1 MRKHGFEKPYNT
13 MQVATWILLPLL
25 VAHFLLF
32 ASPVLPLAASI
43 PVTILFVGL
52 GCLAAYYA
60 YRTGMTDPIDDKLA
74 RHLKKQM
81 GDDGN
86 NNDGD
91 DVENGNGNNSNDDND
106 DGDDPTKYCW
116 VCQTTV
122 HEQSMHCKFCDK
134 CVTRFDHHCMWLN
147 TCVGRANYPYFYR
160 TVVSTFAFVAVDAA
174 TLLGI
179 VVAYFVQ
186 AYGGGA
192 DGDGAGGQVDRMTS
206 WFGAGVPMVAAI
218 VNIVFFVITFGSV
231 SLLGQLF
238 LFHINLQRE
247 SITTYE
253 YIVRENG
260 RKREKTKDAM
270 AIRSKRMIMTRA
282 ADAKG
287 DKAMV
292 CRLQMGRICVPCDP
306 ARKAVEEDKRREAA
320 AEEARRNNPPPA
332 ASVEELSS
340 SSSDDGAA
348 DEEAGFQQE
357 EEGEVTKEEK
367 HDASPSGGDQG
378 EESAKEAAKIPL
390 QEAMEARKSEI
401 GSPSEK
407 AAQEKQQP
415 QFVTVGV
422 TECTHPSANDDDGP

>member
-13 MQVATWILLPLL
+13 MQVATWILLPVLI
-25 VAHFLLF
+25 AHLLLF
-32 ASPVLPLAASI
+32 ASPVLPHAASI

-52 GCLAAYYA
+52 SCLAAYYA
-60 YRTGMTDPIDDKLA
+60 YRTCMTDPIDDKLA
-74 RHLKKQM
+74 CHLKKQM
-81 GDDGN
+81 GEEDNGEDA
-86 NNDGD
+86 
-91 DVENGNGNNSNDDND
+91 ENGNGNNNDDNNA
-106 DGDDPTKYCW
+106 DPTKYCW
-116 VCQTTV
+116 VCQTNV
-122 HEQSMHCKFCDK
+122 HKQSMHCKFCDK

-147 TCVGRANYPYFYR
+147 TCVGKANYPYFYR

-192 DGDGAGGQVDRMTS
+192 DGDGTGGQVDRMTN
-206 WFGAGVPMVAAI
+206 WFGAGVPMVVAI

-253 YIVRENG
+253 YIIRENR
-260 RKREKTKDAM
+260 RKKEKNKDAM
-270 AIRSKRMIMTRA
+270 AVRSKRMILTRA

-287 DKAMV
+287 DKATV

-320 AEEARRNNPPPA
+320 AEEARANNPPPA
-332 ASVEELSS
+332 ASVEEVSS
-340 SSSDDGAA
+340 SSSDDGEA
-348 DEEAGFQQE
+348 DEEAGFNQE
-357 EEGEVTKEEK
+357 EEGQETKKEEK
-367 HDASPSGGDQG
+367 Q

-390 QEAMEARKSEI
+390 QETMEARKSEI

-407 AAQEKQQP
+407 TQEKQP

>member
-1 MRKHGFEKPYNT
+1 MRNHGFEKPYNT
-13 MQVATWILLPLL
+13 MQVATWILLPVLI
-25 VAHFLLF
+25 AHFLLF
-32 ASPVLPLAASI
+32 ASPVLPLAASV

-60 YRTGMTDPIDDKLA
+60 YRTCMTDPIDDKLA
-74 RHLKKQM
+74 CHLKKQM
-81 GDDGN
+81 GE
-86 NNDGD
+86 GD
-91 DVENGNGNNSNDDND
+91 NGEDVENGNGNSNDDND
-106 DGDDPTKYCW
+106 NDADPTKYCW
-116 VCQTTV
+116 VCQTNV
-122 HEQSMHCKFCDK
+122 HAQSMHCKFCDK

-147 TCVGRANYPYFYR
+147 TCVGKANYPYFYR

-192 DGDGAGGQVDRMTS
+192 DGGGTGGQVDRMTN
-206 WFGAGVPMVAAI
+206 WFGAGVPMVVAI
-218 VNIVFFVITFGSV
+218 VNIVFFVITFASV

-253 YIVRENG
+253 YIIRENQ
-260 RKREKTKDAM
+260 RKREKNKDAM
-270 AIRSKRMIMTRA
+270 AIRSKRMILTRA

-287 DKAMV
+287 DKATV

-320 AEEARRNNPPPA
+320 AEEARANNPPTA
-332 ASVEELSS
+332 ASVEEVSS
-340 SSSDDGAA
+340 SSSDDGEA
-348 DEEAGFQQE
+348 DEEAGFNQE
-357 EEGEVTKEEK
+357 EEGEETKEEK
-367 HDASPSGGDQG
+367 QKE

-407 AAQEKQQP
+407 TQEKQP

-422 TECTHPSANDDDGP
+422 TECTHPSANDDDDGP

>member
-1 MRKHGFEKPYNT
+1 MRNHGFERPYNT
-13 MQVATWILLPLL
+13 MQVATWVLLPLL
-25 VAHFLLF
+25 ILHFLIF

-43 PVTILFVGL
+43 PVTVLFVGL
-52 GCLAAYYA
+52 GCVAAYYA
-60 YRTGMTDPIDDKLA
+60 YLTCMTDPIDDKLV

-81 GDDGN
+81 GEG
-86 NNDGD
+86 GD
-91 DVENGNGNNSNDDND
+91 HGGDVENGDNSNND
-106 DGDDPTKYCW
+106 DGGDDPTKYCW
-116 VCQTTV
+116 VCQTNV
-122 HEQSMHCKFCDK
+122 HAQSMHCKFCDK

-192 DGDGAGGQVDRMTS
+192 DGDGAGGQVDRMTG
-206 WFGAGVPMVAAI
+206 WFGAGVPMVVAI

-238 LFHINLQRE
+238 LFHINLQKE
-247 SITTYE
+247 NITTYE
-253 YIVRENG
+253 YIVRENQ
-260 RKREKTKDAM
+260 RKREKSKDDM
-270 AIRSKRMIMTRA
+270 AVRSKRMIMTRA

-306 ARKAVEEDKRREAA
+306 AREAMEEDKRREAA
-320 AEEARRNNPPPA
+320 AEEARQNNPPPA
-332 ASVEELSS
+332 ASVEEVSS
-340 SSSDDGAA
+340 SSSDDGEANG
-348 DEEAGFQQE
+348 EEAGFKE
-357 EEGEVTKEEK
+357 EEDAKETKEEE
-367 HDASPSGGDQG
+367 HVASTSDGDCQG
-378 EESAKEAAKIPL
+378 EEPAKEAAKIPL
-390 QEAMEARKSEI
+390 QEAMDARKSEI

-407 AAQEKQQP
+407 AQEKQP

-422 TECTHPSANDDDGP
+422 TECTHPSANDDGP

>member
-1 MRKHGFEKPYNT
+1 MRNHGFEKPYNT

-25 VAHFLLF
+25 IAHFLIF

-43 PVTILFVGL
+43 PVTVLFVGL

-60 YRTGMTDPIDDKLA
+60 YRTCMTDPIDDKLA
-74 RHLKKQM
+74 CHLKKQM
-81 GDDGN
+81 GE
-86 NNDGD
+86 GD
-91 DVENGNGNNSNDDND
+91 NGDVENGNGNGNDDND
-106 DGDDPTKYCW
+106 DDPTKYCW
-116 VCQTTV
+116 VCQTNV

-147 TCVGRANYPYFYR
+147 TCVGKANYPYFYR

-192 DGDGAGGQVDRMTS
+192 DGDGSGGQVDRMTD
-206 WFGAGVPMVAAI
+206 WFGAGVPMVVAV

-247 SITTYE
+247 GITTYE
-253 YIVRENG
+253 YIIRENQ
-260 RKREKTKDAM
+260 RKREKNKDAM

-320 AEEARRNNPPPA
+320 AEEARQNNLPPA
-332 ASVEELSS
+332 ASVEEVSSS
-340 SSSDDGAA
+340 SSSDGEA
-348 DEEAGFQQE
+348 DEEAGFKE
-357 EEGEVTKEEK
+357 EEKGETETKEE
-367 HDASPSGGDQG
+367 HDASPSDEHQG

-390 QEAMEARKSEI
+390 QEAMEARKSDI

-407 AAQEKQQP
+407 TQEKQP

-422 TECTHPSANDDDGP
+422 TECTHPSANDDEDDGL

>member
-1 MRKHGFEKPYNT
+1 MRNHGFEKPYNT
-13 MQVATWILLPLL
+13 MQVATWILLPVLI
-25 VAHFLLF
+25 AHFLLF

-60 YRTGMTDPIDDKLA
+60 YRTCMTDPIDDKLA
-74 RHLKKQM
+74 CHLKKQM
-81 GDDGN
+81 GEGGN
-86 NNDGD
+86 GE
-91 DVENGNGNNSNDDND
+91 DVENGNGNSNDDN
-106 DGDDPTKYCW
+106 GADPTKYCW
-116 VCQTTV
+116 VCQTNV

-192 DGDGAGGQVDRMTS
+192 NGDGTGGQVDRMTN
-206 WFGAGVPMVAAI
+206 WFGAGVPMVVAI

-247 SITTYE
+247 KITTYE
-253 YIVRENG
+253 YIIRENQ
-260 RKREKTKDAM
+260 RKREKNKDAM
-270 AIRSKRMIMTRA
+270 VIRSKRMIMTRA

-287 DKAMV
+287 DKATV

-306 ARKAVEEDKRREAA
+306 ARKAVEEDKCREAA
-320 AEEARRNNPPPA
+320 AEEARRNNPPPV
-332 ASVEELSS
+332 ASVEEMSS
-340 SSSDDGAA
+340 SSSDDGEA
-348 DEEAGFQQE
+348 DEEAGFNQE
-357 EEGEVTKEEK
+357 EEGEETKEEK
-367 HDASPSGGDQG
+367 HDASPSSGDQG
-378 EESAKEAAKIPL
+378 EESVEEAAKIPL

-401 GSPSEK
+401 GSPPEK
-407 AAQEKQQP
+407 TQEKQP